1 MNTEGHLKGRTNRYA
16 LRWLSGPMKGALWA
30 GLASFLLVANI
41 KPLPGDLTLDVMRP
55 SIPARREGA
64 LMVNRTHTHT
74 HTHTH
79 TRMHAHMHT
88 HTHIFFHTRFYDS
101 SDTCMYAFNYEP
113 IQAEYAHTRLS
124 NNGLYSHLTIW
135 IGAPCPLIKLEVKH
149 FFSVFVLVEKKTK
162 KQAS

>member
-64 LMVNRTHTHT
+64 LMVNRAHTHT

-79 TRMHAHMHT
+79 ARTHAHTHTFSFTHVSMIHLTHACMHSIMNRYRQNMHT
-88 HTHIFFHTRFYDS
+88 HGSATTGCTHTSPY
-101 SDTCMYAFNYEP
+101 
-113 IQAEYAHTRLS
+113 
-124 NNGLYSHLTIW
+124 GLEH
-135 IGAPCPLIKLEVKH
+135 P
-149 FFSVFVLVEKKTK
+149 VL
-162 KQAS
+162 